1 MRKLNYYEISY
12 SVDKKV
18 TGSKDS
24 QIINFIDPENNNPER
39 MSTYSYVG
47 LDHINPNLDFSKFK
61 ADGKAIMTDVLSSN
75 FFSSYLIIS
84 ERFKNFLEEFD
95 LSNIR
100 FLEIT
105 VTKNNEKYTYYIVSC
120 IEDVEIVNFSQSTF
134 IGDNSSPALRKGGDV
149 IKTDSYD
156 DYSKKATDIW
166 YEKGFGFVL
175 VPIKV
180 ALNYNSDMVKFPL
193 GTGLLTSEKV
203 KEKIEKEKLTGV
215 VIQKSDIEF
224 FLND

>member
-1 MRKLNYYEISY
+1 MIHFREKKTTCYEIINKTNIKNIKPIL
-12 SVDKKV
+12 DKYIELEEAKLYTDESPV
-18 TGSKDS
+18 YKGYEREAVNHSKGEYKNGNATTNS
-24 QIINFIDPENNNPER
+24 IEGTFGLFKRRIYGIHHQITKAHIDKYINSFVFYFNNRAVE
-39 MSTYSYVG
+39 
-47 LDHINPNLDFSKFK
+47 
-61 ADGKAIMTDVLSSN
+61 
-75 FFSSYLIIS
+75 IS

-120 IEDVEIVNFSQSTF
+120 IEDIEIVNFSQSTF

-175 VPIKV
+175 VPI
-180 ALNYNSDMVKFPL
+180 
-193 GTGLLTSEKV
+193 
-203 KEKIEKEKLTGV
+203 
-215 VIQKSDIEF
+215 
-224 FLND
+224 